1 MASAD
6 HFQAA
11 VRLADRRAESVERS
25 SALPLLVVA
34 ALYWTFTCTF
44 AFRKLMWNDEL
55 YTYYIARLPTMHD
68 VVGALMS
75 GGEQTPPFFYL
86 TTRASLH
93 LFGINNIAIRL
104 PEMLA
109 VFVMMLCLFRFVR
122 RTSSVSAALC
132 AALFPIVTKA
142 YGYSFEARPYG
153 LVLGFGAL
161 AIVSWQAAT
170 LEGRSRWTV
179 VCLTVAVAAAASSH
193 YYGVFLALPLVVGE
207 IVRTVTR
214 RRLDA
219 AIWVAL
225 GISVVPLLWHL
236 PLIKAGTAYSSA
248 FWAPP
253 QWVNLP
259 DFYSDLLHSAIVP
272 IVCVLTIGVIVAVT
286 AAEFTPAP
294 DDRSTSPPIHEL
306 AAACALVALPAVC
319 VVLAKLVTG
328 AFVNRYALA
337 AVLGLAMLAGWA
349 LELAFRPHA
358 AVRLIAVVCF
368 GGWFVLSQA
377 REVIQ
382 PTGDTLPVSPALIQ
396 RSTDWL
402 GARPERELPIVVA
415 DPQTFVVLSHYA
427 RADIGSRLVYLADPK
442 LALQYL
448 GHNSVER
455 GMIDLV
461 GPWFRMPVVA
471 FDRFLAEHRRFLVYG
486 DFVRLSFLNWLLPEL
501 HARGIRTE
509 LLNRAGDTMLLL
521 VSNDA
526 AATSTTVSSDA
537 RAAITASRAMVEPR
551 R

>member
-1 MASAD
+1 MAYAD
-6 HFQAA
+6 RFQAA
-11 VRLADRRAESVERS
+11 LRRADRHAGSVERS
-25 SALPLLVVA
+25 SALLLLAVSA
-34 ALYWTFTCTF
+34 AYWTLTWSF

-68 VVGALMS
+68 VLGALMT

-86 TTRASLH
+86 ATRASLH
-93 LFGINNIAIRL
+93 LFGINNISIRL

-142 YGYSFEARPYG
+142 YDYSFEARPYG

-161 AIVSWQAAT
+161 ALVSWQAAT
-170 LEGRSRWTV
+170 LDRRGVWGLLG
-179 VCLTVAVAAAASSH
+179 LTIGVAGAASSH
-193 YYGVFLALPLVVGE
+193 YYGIFLGLPLAVGE
-207 IVRTVTR
+207 IVRSLER
-214 RRLDA
+214 RRLDVW
-219 AIWVAL
+219 IWLAL
-225 GISVVPLLWHL
+225 GASALPLLWHL
-236 PLIKAGTAYSSA
+236 PLITAGTSYAAA
-248 FWAPP
+248 FWSPP

-259 DFYSDLLHSAIVP
+259 DFYSDLLGPAIVP
-272 IVCVLTIGVIVAVT
+272 IASVVAIGVIVAV
-286 AAEFTPAP
+286 AATHLTPAP
-294 DDRSTSPPIHEL
+294 DNRPTPPPVHEL

-349 LELAFRPHA
+349 TDLAFRPHA
-358 AVRLIAVVCF
+358 ALRLMAVVCF

-402 GARPERELPIVVA
+402 GGWPERELPIVVA

-427 RADIGSRLVYLADPK
+427 RPDIASRLVYLAEPV
-442 LALQYL
+442 LALRYL

-455 GMIDLV
+455 GMIDLIA
-461 GPWFRMPVVA
+461 PWFRMRVVP
-471 FDRFLAEHRRFLVYG
+471 FDPFVAEHRRFLVYG
-486 DFVRLSFLNWLLPEL
+486 DFVRLSFLNWVLPEFRERRM
-501 HARGIRTE
+501 HTE

-526 AATSTTVSSDA
+526 GSTSTTVSGQGLAAVGDR
-537 RAAITASRAMVEPR
+537 RAFTDPR
-551 R
+551 Q